1 MYIGQPLWGS
11 IGYTLPATLGSQIAN
26 KERRNLLLVG
36 EGALQLTVQ
45 DIAVMMRE
53 DIKPVLFVINNDG
66 YTVERKI
73 HGERAPYND
82 ITQWQYTMLPEVFGG
97 KDQVMTHHVDTSK
110 QLQDAL
116 NQIDQHS
123 DRMHLVEVKMNIDD
137 APEKLIKLGKVF
149 ANQNG

>member
-1 MYIGQPLWGS
+1 
-11 IGYTLPATLGSQIAN
+11 
-26 KERRNLLLVG
+26 
-36 EGALQLTVQ
+36 
-45 DIAVMMRE
+45 
-53 DIKPVLFVINNDG
+53 
-66 YTVERKI
+66 
-73 HGERAPYND
+73 
-82 ITQWQYTMLPEVFGG
+82 MLPEVFGG
-97 KDQVMTHHVDTSK
+97 KDQVMTHHVNTSK

>member
-1 MYIGQPLWGS
+1 
-11 IGYTLPATLGSQIAN
+11 
-26 KERRNLLLVG
+26 
-36 EGALQLTVQ
+36 
-45 DIAVMMRE
+45 MMRE

-82 ITQWQYTMLPEVFGG
+82 ITQWNYTMLPEVFGG
-97 KDQVMTHHVDTSK
+97 KDQVMTHHVETSK

-116 NQIDQHS
+116 NQIDEHS
-123 DRMHLVEVKMNIDD
+123 DCMHLVEVKMNIDD

>member
-82 ITQWQYTMLPEVFGG
+82 
-97 KDQVMTHHVDTSK
+97 
-110 QLQDAL
+110 
-116 NQIDQHS
+116 
-123 DRMHLVEVKMNIDD
+123 
-137 APEKLIKLGKVF
+137 
-149 ANQNG
+149 